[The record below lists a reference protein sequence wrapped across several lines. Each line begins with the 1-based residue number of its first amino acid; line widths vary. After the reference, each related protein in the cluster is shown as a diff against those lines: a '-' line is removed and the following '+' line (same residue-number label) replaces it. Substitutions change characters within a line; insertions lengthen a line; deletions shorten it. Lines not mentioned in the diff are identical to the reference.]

1 MSNLGTVLDQA
12 GQGKALREQPLLSSV
27 GNGPRSDWRPRV
39 GISVSS
45 LTSMASGTAS
55 SIRVETKGRALREQP
70 HGPHIDGVG
79 NGSGGNDV
87 DGDSDREG
95 SGTNRGGDRE
105 GSGTNRECGVVGME
119 SVSLGGGCGVER
131 WEMLTRRW

>member
-12 GQGKALREQPLLSSV
+12 GQGKALREQPLLSGV
-27 GNGPRSDWRPRV
+27 GNRPRSDWRPRV

-70 HGPHIDGVG
+70 HIDGVG

-105 GSGTNRECGVVGME
+105 GSGSAGPTENAA
-119 SVSLGGGCGVER
+119 L
-131 WEMLTRRW
+131 